1 MNFGLHGGIKPERS
15 KIPGFCKRRVGSVH
29 TSWEKSEISRR
40 VSKSTQRNAN
50 VERRER
56 EWNKLYLHKSAKI
69 NVWAYNFLGKLT
81 KKKKWLISKI
91 YKEISKLKIIKA
103 NNPSRKWIKDVK
115 RHLTKYDTWLDNEHV
130 RRCLTSLA
138 IREMQMKTLH
148 LSEEL
153 K

>member
-81 KKKKWLISKI
+81 KKKNDSYLRFIKKSQN
-91 YKEISKLKIIKA
+91 SKL
-103 NNPSRKWIKDVK
+103 
-115 RHLTKYDTWLDNEHV
+115 
-130 RRCLTSLA
+130 
-138 IREMQMKTLH
+138 
-148 LSEEL
+148 
-153 K
+153 